1 MFGCATIQQPPRF
14 AVELQNALDLYARGD
29 FDAGLK
35 ANQAILA
42 QSERK
47 PPGDQALFNIG
58 LIYASDNYPK
68 KDYKKSLAIFH
79 RVIREYPLSQLTPQ
93 AKTWIG
99 VLAVIERSKEADV
112 EVEQTKRKLAR

>member
-1 MFGCATIQQPPRF
+1 MFGCTTIQQPPRF
-14 AVELQNALDLYARGD
+14 AAELQNALDLYARGD

-68 KDYKKSLAIFH
+68 KDYKKSLGIFH
-79 RVIREYPLSQLTPQ
+79 RVIREYPFSQLAPQ

-112 EVEQTKRKLAR
+112 EVEQTKKKLAR